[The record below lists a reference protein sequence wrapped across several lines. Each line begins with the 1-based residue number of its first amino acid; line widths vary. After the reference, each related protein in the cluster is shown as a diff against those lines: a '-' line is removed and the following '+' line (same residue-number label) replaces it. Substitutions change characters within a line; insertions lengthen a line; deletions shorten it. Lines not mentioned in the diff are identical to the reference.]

1 MDFSKIMPATED
13 YLKAI
18 TVLAEEARPVIA
30 ARVAGPVGGVRGMTS
45 EEGAQVRSHNAQRLF
60 GI

>member
-1 MDFSKIMPATED
+1 MDFSKITPATED

-18 TVLAEEARPVIA
+18 YVLAEEARPVIA
-30 ARVAGPVGGVRGMTS
+30 ARVAETVARVRSVTS
-45 EEGAQVRSHNAQRLF
+45 KEVAQVTSHNAQRLF

>member
-18 TVLAEEARPVIA
+18 TILAEEARPVIA
-30 ARVAGPVGGVRGMTS
+30 ARVAETVARVRGMTS
-45 EEGAQVRSHNAQRLF
+45 EEVAQVTSHNAQRLF